1 MRGMTPENW
10 KPSEGIDLE
19 KNAEIVARSSIN
31 HLVVAGPGAG
41 KTELLAQ
48 RASFLLETN
57 LCLDPRRILAIS
69 FKRDAADNLRERVA
83 ARCSPVL
90 AGRFDSHTF
99 DSFAKGVLDRFREG
113 LAPAIVIPPGYEI
126 EEGTP
131 FFERV
136 GAILEKLR
144 RIEPYSNARRAV
156 YLSPKPFVEKHLCAA
171 PLSAFASPQNEF
183 ELVAKGVWQFL
194 LREDTVTLSFDMVK
208 RLAERIVDKN
218 PHLARALR
226 ITYSHVFLDE
236 FQDTTRVQFDLL
248 KKCFPGTGTVLT
260 AVGDNKQR
268 IMLWAN
274 AMPDAFEKFEELYA
288 AERVQLVRNRRS
300 DYKLVEIQDFLI
312 AAIDSSAPKVEPTPD
327 KMEGDGVCEILEF
340 EDELE
345 EAKCVASMAAAL
357 VDQGVM
363 PNDICIIVK
372 QTVAKAVKPLIHAT
386 NELGIRCRVE
396 EPFQAVMKDELVQII
411 LAVLYLAVEIDTA
424 QHWHTA
430 FRMTCELHG
439 IDEHDE
445 KGTYAVEALLN
456 SFVVQLAGKLVSQ
469 PTNVEEYKW
478 ILEEIIAFLGTERIR
493 ATFSK
498 HLNPNSVP
506 RLVGD
511 LAILLLECSEEG
523 GSWASTLN
531 RFAGEDAIPAMT
543 IHKSKGLEYHTVFFI
558 GLEDSSWWN
567 FARQPEEDTC
577 SFFVAFSRAKKQVYF
592 TFCKK
597 RGASIGR
604 PQIQQR
610 TGVSSLY
617 QLLLNAGVRAR
628 TP

>member
-1 MRGMTPENW
+1 MTPENW

-19 KNAEIVARSSIN
+19 KNAEIVARSLIN

-83 ARCSPVL
+83 VRCSPVL
-90 AGRFDSHTF
+90 ASRFDSHTF
-99 DSFAKGVLDRFREG
+99 DSFAKGILDRFREG
-113 LAPAIVIPPGYEI
+113 LAPTIDIPPDYEI
-126 EEGTP
+126 EEGTA
-131 FFERV
+131 FFNRV

-144 RIEPYSNARRAV
+144 KIEPYSNARGAV

-171 PLSAFASPQNEF
+171 QLSAFASPQNDF
-183 ELVAKGVWQFL
+183 EIVAKGVWQFL
-194 LREDTVTLSFDMVK
+194 LREETVTLSFDMVK

-248 KKCFPGTGTVLT
+248 KTCFPGRGTVLT

-274 AMPDAFEKFEELYA
+274 AMPDAFEKFEEIYA

-300 DYKLVEIQDFLI
+300 DCRLVEIQDFLI
-312 AAIDSSAPKVEPTPD
+312 AAIDPSSPKVEPAPD
-327 KMEGDGVCEILEF
+327 KMDGDGVCEILEF
-340 EDELE
+340 ENELA
-345 EAKCVASMAAAL
+345 EATCVASMAAGL
-357 VDQGVM
+357 LEQGVL

-372 QTVAKAVKPLIHAT
+372 QTVARAVQPLITAA

-396 EPFQAVMKDELVQII
+396 EPYQAVMKDELVETI
-411 LAVLYLAVEIDTA
+411 LSILFLAVEVDTA
-424 QHWHTA
+424 KHWNTA
-430 FRMTCELHG
+430 FRMTCELYG
-439 IDEHDE
+439 IDENDTPS
-445 KGTYAVEALLN
+445 TYSAEALLN
-456 SFVVQLAGKLVSQ
+456 NFIVQLAGKLVSQ
-469 PTNVEEYKW
+469 PTSADEYKW
-478 ILEEIIAFLGTERIR
+478 ILEEIIAFLGTDRIR
-493 ATFSK
+493 STFSK

-511 LAILLLECSEEG
+511 LAKLFAECSEVG

-531 RFAGEDAIPAMT
+531 RFTGKDAIPAMT

-567 FARQPEEDTC
+567 FANQAEEDTC

-592 TFCKK
+592 TFCHH
-597 RGASIGR
+597 REAAVGR
-604 PQIQQR
+604 PQLQQR
-610 TGVSSLY
+610 KGISSLY
-617 QLLLNAGVRAR
+617 QLLMQAGVRAR
-628 TP
+628 NP